1 MLKYD
6 AEDFSSEMLLRHQLR
21 ALPVENPGDDLE
33 ERILKSV
40 FTGQE
45 SSQSPSLSKLFF
57 DEYRRVGQLAVAAGF
72 FVVVT
77 LGVILTFLKDTPMNV
92 WAGYTQQ
99 DAEGTIRRPVHLLLH
114 SSRRMP
120 GALIRVVLPKNMQL
134 DGYASSQVLQWQTD
148 IAAGSNRLSLPVK
161 ILGENSTGEILI
173 EVEYG
178 GVSKRLRQR
187 LTHL

>member
-6 AEDFSSEMLLRHQLR
+6 SEEFSSDEKLRSQLR
-21 ALPVENPGDDLE
+21 SLPIEEPGEDLE

-40 FTGQE
+40 VAEQGI
-45 SSQSPSLSKLFF
+45 SNSYSPLKLFVN
-57 DEYRRVGQLAVAAGF
+57 EYQRVGQLAVAAGF

-77 LGVILTFLKDTPMNV
+77 LVLILATSTDTSL
-92 WAGYTQQ
+92 
-99 DAEGTIRRPVHLLLH
+99 DASPVYAELEVGPVVSRPVHLVLH
-114 SSRRMP
+114 SNRQMP
-120 GALIRVVLPKNMQL
+120 GALIRVTLPENMRM
-134 DGYASSQVLQWQTD
+134 DGYASSQVLQWQAD

-161 ILGENSTGEILI
+161 ILGKKGAGEILI